1 MKKRP
6 AKQQEELW
14 SDHVIPTADEQVEFT
29 DDEWHQPASDGKGHS
44 VRLSC
49 RVPPPVARVVESL
62 IAGQR
67 FPYSTADDLI
77 RHALIRHLFLLHRY
91 DRRIPRTHMAAA
103 AAILRMVQD
112 YESQIA
118 MRDAVMRA
126 VSMLQ
131 ELAKENDWAEIRR
144 RVAFVDAT
152 LEHIPD
158 TSPWKKKFVQMW
170 SAKSR
175 SYREMAE
182 KAADAPQGP
191 CVSTLPEYLEV

>member
-1 MKKRP
+1 MRRKP
-6 AKQQEELW
+6 AKMQDDLW
-14 SDHVIPTADEQVEFT
+14 TDYVLETADAEVAFT
-29 DDEWHQPASDGKGHS
+29 DDEWHQPSSDGKGHS

-62 IAGQR
+62 IASQR

-77 RHALIRHLFLLHRY
+77 RHAVVRHLHVLHSY
-91 DRRIPRTHMAAA
+91 DRRIPRTHFTAAA
-103 AAILRMVQD
+103 AVVRMVQD
-112 YESQIA
+112 HESQLA

-152 LEHIPD
+152 LAQIAD
-158 TSPWKKKFVQMW
+158 TSPWKKRFVQMW
-170 SAKSR
+170 AKR
-175 SYREMAE
+175 SQLYRTMAE
-182 KAADAPQGP
+182 NAGEVPSGP
-191 CVSTLPEYLEV
+191 CASALPEPIEV